1 MVMAANSFNEWFNKI
16 WCVVILTYYQ
26 RSCII
31 FGNGLHVQILGGK
44 NDHLSSTNSLMR
56 QKREWIVPP
65 AVIMEEQDN
74 SKRNPIARIHSDLAN
89 NTGVVITYTIS
100 GQGVTEPPYGLFV
113 MNGKTG
119 ELNITGIVDREQTPM
134 LHLQGLAIN
143 WNGAY
148 MEKPLDLRIKVLDIN
163 DNSPVFSE
171 EVFVGSVEELSD
183 VGTIVMK
190 IDATDADEPNTLNSK
205 IAFRIVSQEP
215 SEPPAFVINKATGV
229 VQTATYQLDREVHSS
244 YSLVVEA
251 KDRDGASIGLGKQT
265 SVQIKLLD
273 VNDNIPVLEKATY
286 EGSVKENMANVEI
299 MRLKVF
305 DRDEEFTDNWLA
317 QFAILSGNEGGYF
330 HIETDSQTNEGIL
343 TLLKEVD
350 YEQLQTM
357 NLNIVVSNK
366 AAYHKSIIS
375 SGYQAQPI
383 PVKINVI
390 NVKEGPM
397 FKPQTMVIKANKTW
411 TMNQIIGSF
420 QAFDEDTGKIAE
432 LIRYAKDRDAEN
444 WFTIDSKTA
453 EIKVI
458 KIPRFDSSS
467 LVNGSYIATI
477 LAITEDVPS
486 KTATGTIAIKVEN
499 VNFHCPTITT
509 RATTTCADAKFTNIT
524 VEDHDTYPNGGP
536 FTFTI
541 IDVPERMS
549 DKWVIGQVDGSSAQ
563 LVPVDVQPGTYTI
576 PILVKDNQ
584 GFSCPDQ
591 QIVYVSVC
599 TCGQDGVCVGKK
611 IVGSS
616 VALGP
621 VAVALII
628 LALLLLLLLP
638 LLLLLCHSGSGAKKG
653 FAAIPDNSEEMLR
666 NWNSEGAAPDNRAI
680 LNFIAPPASDNL
692 ASNMGVG
699 AAAMGAGAAA
709 ALGGSSSS
717 MMKGIKVTEG
727 RWEEQRALLS
737 GAGYR
742 GMESGASAMAAG
754 GGLAARG
761 TMVMGSG
768 GTMGAGGHM
777 AMETGGAVNEEFLRS
792 YFSEK
797 YVAFADEEEGHLTKD
812 CLLLYCQEGG
822 STHGSVGCCSFIEDD
837 FDDHFLDDLGDK
849 FKTLAEICVGRRVG
863 TVARQHSSQVLKDTV
878 DELDVH
884 GLSSKH
890 SYSSGSGYQL
900 PETTKGFG
908 ADTVTEEIVTETAFA
923 SRSGLQPAKPIPDP
937 MVSSSVFVT
946 ETSYGA
952 APSTMILDPQLKENV
967 VVTERV
973 LAPASSLQEML
984 EMPHGVFQDLPDSK
998 YVVVR
1003 ERERVLVP
1011 SSNLQASLS
1020 IPNLSEG
1027 QNMIVTESTVS
1038 SSGLQAAGVQSM
1050 TEPAMYSGSDRH
1062 EHVLIS
1068 DPLFHQVSTEE
1079 VLPPGSSLSKSS
1091 RLTKYSSVQYTRS

>member
-1 MVMAANSFNEWFNKI
+1 MAWPLGAGLELWLLWS
-16 WCVVILTYYQ
+16 CMIL
-26 RSCII
+26 
-31 FGNGLHVQILGGK
+31 GNGLHVQILGGRS
-44 NDHLSSTNSLMR
+44 DQQSR

-65 AVIMEEQDN
+65 AVITEEQDN
-74 SKRNPIARIHSDLAN
+74 SRRNPIARIQSDFQN
-89 NTGVVITYTIS
+89 STVITYTIS

-119 ELNITGIVDREQTPM
+119 ELNITGKVDREQTPV
-134 LHLQGLAIN
+134 LLLKGFAIN
-143 WNGAY
+143 QNGDNI
-148 MEKPLDLRIKVLDIN
+148 EKPLDLRIKVLDIN

-171 EVFVGSVEELSD
+171 EVFVGSVEELCD
-183 VGTIVMK
+183 VGTVVMR
-190 IDATDADEPNTLNSK
+190 ISATDADEPNTLNSK
-205 IAFRIVSQEP
+205 IAFRIISQEP
-215 SEPPAFVINKATGV
+215 SEPPAFMINKATGV
-229 VQTATYQLDREVHSS
+229 VQTTTFQLDREEHSS
-244 YSLVVEA
+244 FSLIVEA
-251 KDRDGASIGLGKQT
+251 KDRDGAAIGLGKAST
-265 SVQIKLLD
+265 VKFKLID

-286 EGSVKENMANVEI
+286 EGSVKENMANMEI

-317 QFAILSGNEGGYF
+317 QFAIVSGNEGGYF
-330 HIETDSQTNEGIL
+330 RIETDSQTNEGIL
-343 TLLKEVD
+343 TLVKEVN
-350 YEQLQTM
+350 YEELQTM

-375 SGYQAQPI
+375 RGYQAQPI

-390 NVKEGPM
+390 NVKEGPV
-397 FKPQTMVIKANKTW
+397 FKPQTLVIKANR
-411 TMNQIIGSF
+411 TMKLNQVIGSF

-432 LIRYAKDRDAEN
+432 RIRYSKLRDVEN
-444 WFTIDSKTA
+444 WFKIDSKTA
-453 EIKVI
+453 EIKLI

-477 LAITEDVPS
+477 LAVTEDIPS
-486 KTATGTIAIKVEN
+486 KTATGTIAIQVQN

-509 RATTTCADAKFTNIT
+509 RATTICADAKFANIS
-524 VEDHDTYPNGGP
+524 VEDHDPHPNGGP
-536 FTFTI
+536 FTFSV
-541 IDVPERMS
+541 IDEPERMS
-549 DKWVIGQVDGSSAQ
+549 DKWVIGQVDGSRAQ
-563 LVPVDVQPGTYTI
+563 LVSVDAHPGSYEI

-584 GFSCPDQ
+584 GLSCADR
-591 QIVYVSVC
+591 QIVHVSVC
-599 TCGQDGVCVGKK
+599 TCGKDGVCVGQR

-616 VALGP
+616 VVLGP
-621 VAVALII
+621 AAVALII

-638 LLLLLCHSGSGAKKG
+638 LLLLMCRAGSGATKG

-666 NWNSEGAAPDNRAI
+666 NWNNEGAAPENKAF
-680 LNFIAPPASDNL
+680 LNLIAPPALDNS
-692 ASNMGVG
+692 ASSMGVG
-699 AAAMGAGAAA
+699 AAAVGVGAAA
-709 ALGGSSSS
+709 TQGGGSSS
-717 MMKGIKVTEG
+717 MMKEHYNSMKVTDG

-737 GAGYR
+737 GAGYG
-742 GMESGASAMAAG
+742 GMESGGASAMAAG
-754 GGLAARG
+754 GGMAARG

-768 GTMGAGGHM
+768 GMMGAGGTM
-777 AMETGGAVNEEFLRS
+777 AMETGGAVNEDFLRS
-792 YFSEK
+792 YFNDK
-797 YVAFADEEEGHLTKD
+797 YVAFADEDEGQLVKD
-812 CLLLYCQEGG
+812 CLLVYSQEEEGG

-849 FKTLAEICVGRRVG
+849 FKTLAEICVGKRMG
-863 TVARQHSSQVLKDTV
+863 TVAKQHSSQVLKDTV

-890 SYSSGSGYQL
+890 NYSSGSSYQL
-900 PETTKGFG
+900 PETTKDFG
-908 ADTVTEEIVTETAFA
+908 AEIVTEELVTETAFA
-923 SRSGLQPAKPIPDP
+923 SRAGLQPAKPIPDP
-937 MVSSSVFVT
+937 MVSSSVVVT

-952 APSTMILDPQLKENV
+952 TPSTVILDPQLNENV

-984 EMPHGVFQDLPDSK
+984 EIPHGVFQDLPDSK

-1027 QNMIVTESTVS
+1027 QNVVVTS
-1038 SSGLQAAGVQSM
+1038 SSPGWQAAGMRTM
-1050 TEPAMYSGSDRH
+1050 TEPTIYSGTDRQ

-1068 DPLFHQVSTEE
+1068 DPVFHQASTEE
-1079 VLPPGSSLSKSS
+1079 VFPPGSSLNKSS

>member
-1 MVMAANSFNEWFNKI
+1 M
-16 WCVVILTYYQ
+16 IL
-26 RSCII
+26 
-31 FGNGLHVQILGGK
+31 GNGLHVQILGGES
-44 NDHLSSTNSLMR
+44 DQPSSTNSLIR

-65 AVIMEEQDN
+65 ARILEEQHN
-74 SKRNPIARIHSDLAN
+74 FKKNPIARIQSDLQG
-89 NTGVVITYTIS
+89 TPGVVITYTIS

-119 ELNITGIVDREQTPM
+119 ELNITGKVDREQTPM
-134 LHLQGLAIN
+134 LHLKGFAIN
-143 WNGAY
+143 WNGTN
-148 MEKPLDLRIKVLDIN
+148 MEKPLDLIIKVLDIN
-163 DNSPVFSE
+163 DNSPVFSN
-171 EVFVGSVEELSD
+171 EVFVGSVEELCD
-183 VGTIVMK
+183 VGTVVMK
-190 IDATDADEPNTLNSK
+190 IVATDADEPNTLNSK

-215 SEPPAFVINKATGV
+215 SEPSAFMINKATGV
-229 VQTATYQLDREVHSS
+229 VQTTTFRLDREEHSS
-244 YSLVVEA
+244 YSLIVEA
-251 KDRDGASIGLGKQT
+251 KDRNGDAIGLGTET

-286 EGSVKENMANVEI
+286 EGSVKENMANMEI

-317 QFAILSGNEGGYF
+317 QFTIISGNEGGYF

-343 TLLKEVD
+343 TLVKEVN
-350 YEQLQTM
+350 YEELQTM
-357 NLNIVVSNK
+357 NLNIVVANK

-390 NVKEGPM
+390 NVKEGPV
-397 FKPQTMVIKANKTW
+397 FKPQTLIIKANR
-411 TMNQIIGSF
+411 TMKVNQVIGSF

-432 LIRYAKDRDAEN
+432 RIRYAKDRDAEN
-444 WFTIDSKTA
+444 WFTIDYKTA
-453 EIKVI
+453 EIKLI

-467 LVNGSYIATI
+467 LVNGSYIGTI
-477 LAITEDVPS
+477 LAITEDFPS
-486 KTATGTIAIKVEN
+486 KTATGTIAIQVQN

-509 RATTTCADAKFTNIT
+509 RATTICADAKFANIT

-536 FTFTI
+536 FTFSV
-541 IDVPERMS
+541 IDEPERIS
-549 DKWVIGQVDGSSAQ
+549 DKWVIGQVDGARAQ
-563 LVPVDVQPGTYTI
+563 LVPVDMHPGSYDI

-584 GFSCPDQ
+584 GFSCPDR
-591 QIVYVSVC
+591 QIVHVSVC
-599 TCGQDGVCVGKK
+599 TCGKDGVCVGQR

-616 VALGP
+616 VVLGP
-621 VAVALII
+621 AAVALII

-638 LLLLLCHSGSGAKKG
+638 LLLLLCRAGSAAKKG

-666 NWNSEGAAPDNRAI
+666 NWNSEGAAPENKAFLNLIVPPSLDN
-680 LNFIAPPASDNL
+680 S
-692 ASNMGVG
+692 ASN
-699 AAAMGAGAAA
+699 MGAGAAA
-709 ALGGSSSS
+709 AGAGAAATQVGGSSV
-717 MMKGIKVTEG
+717 MKEHYNNIKVTNG

-742 GMESGASAMAAG
+742 GMESGGASVMAAG
-754 GGLAARG
+754 GGMAARD

-768 GTMGAGGHM
+768 GTMGAGGAM

-792 YFSEK
+792 YFNEK
-797 YVAFADEEEGHLTKD
+797 YVAFADEDEGQLIKD
-812 CLLLYCQEGG
+812 CLLVYSQEEEGG

-849 FKTLAEICVGRRVG
+849 FKTLAEICVGKRMG
-863 TVARQHSSQVLKDTV
+863 TAAKQFSSQVLKDTV

-890 SYSSGSGYQL
+890 NYSSGSSYQL
-900 PETTKGFG
+900 PETTKDFS
-908 ADTVTEEIVTETAFA
+908 ADIVTEELVTETAFA
-923 SRSGLQPAKPIPDP
+923 SRFGLQPAKPIPDP
-937 MVSSSVFVT
+937 MVSSSVVVT
-946 ETSYGA
+946 ETSYEA
-952 APSTMILDPQLKENV
+952 TPSRVILDPQLKENV

-973 LAPASSLQEML
+973 LAPASSLQEVL

-1020 IPNLSEG
+1020 TPNLPEG
-1027 QNMIVTESTVS
+1027 QNVVVTESMVS
-1038 SSGLQAAGVQSM
+1038 SPPGLQATGVRTV
-1050 TEPAMYSGSDRH
+1050 TEPTVYSGSDRQ

-1068 DPLFHQVSTEE
+1068 DPVFHQVSTEE